1 MKNELSKRVLLMHIL
16 LLLALC
22 GVLLRVL
29 WVSRGEQYQRAAAAQ
44 KQLHPFSRNDT
55 RKYL

>member
-29 WVSRGEQYQRAAAAQ
+29 WVSRGEQYQRGSRT